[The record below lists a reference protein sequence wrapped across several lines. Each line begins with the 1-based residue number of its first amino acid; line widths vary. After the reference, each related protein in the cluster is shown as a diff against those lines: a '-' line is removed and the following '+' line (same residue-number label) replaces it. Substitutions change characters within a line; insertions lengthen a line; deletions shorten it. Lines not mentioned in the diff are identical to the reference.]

1 MFGPQAPCVLYLFSV
16 HMAPIMRFMVIALGM
31 VLLAAPVASHELVI
45 YTVIVND
52 EGPQPADIPETAL
65 KVGDSVWFWM
75 KDSTRLVD
83 SIETGNTLG
92 TEEVSRI
99 LMKIYTKKGDK
110 GKTSLLYGT
119 SVSKDN
125 IAPEAYGSVDELV
138 AALGLVRQ
146 EDELSE
152 KTKVLL
158 LNVQRE
164 LFIVGAE
171 LATSKSNR
179 EKLKPNETLVTESM
193 VDELE
198 KVIDELTE
206 KNGIPE
212 YFVVPGNN
220 SISSKLDWCR
230 VVSRRAERR
239 CVTWQELNKLEDSFV
254 ITYLNRLSDL
264 LWMMARD
271 YEDEWT
277 ASK

>member
-1 MFGPQAPCVLYLFSV
+1 
-16 HMAPIMRFMVIALGM
+16 
-31 VLLAAPVASHELVI
+31 
-45 YTVIVND
+45 
-52 EGPQPADIPETAL
+52 
-65 KVGDSVWFWM
+65 
-75 KDSTRLVD
+75 
-83 SIETGNTLG
+83 
-92 TEEVSRI
+92 
-99 LMKIYTKKGDK
+99 MKIYTKKGDK

-146 EDELSE
+146 EDKLSE

-158 LNVQRE
+158 LNIQRE

-220 SISSKLDWCR
+220 SISSKLD
-230 VVSRRAERR
+230 
-239 CVTWQELNKLEDSFV
+239 
-254 ITYLNRLSDL
+254 
-264 LWMMARD
+264 
-271 YEDEWT
+271 
-277 ASK
+277 

>member
-1 MFGPQAPCVLYLFSV
+1 M
-16 HMAPIMRFMVIALGM
+16 
-31 VLLAAPVASHELVI
+31 
-45 YTVIVND
+45 
-52 EGPQPADIPETAL
+52 
-65 KVGDSVWFWM
+65 
-75 KDSTRLVD
+75 
-83 SIETGNTLG
+83 
-92 TEEVSRI
+92 
-99 LMKIYTKKGDK
+99 
-110 GKTSLLYGT
+110 
-119 SVSKDN
+119 
-125 IAPEAYGSVDELV
+125 V
-138 AALGLVRQ
+138 AALGLIRK
-146 EDELSE
+146 EE
-152 KTKVLL
+152 KLDHETKNLIL
-158 LNVQRE
+158 KIQRE

-179 EKLKPNETLVTESM
+179 KKLKPNETLVTESM

-220 SISSKLDWCR
+220 SISSKFDWCR

-239 CVTWQELNKLEDSFV
+239 CVTWKELNKLEDSFV